1 MGLVCR
7 VGNERDRDKSVDD
20 MLIDRTSDS
29 SATAGVSGLS
39 PKRTAA
45 AAAVPSVSCVRR
57 LVN

>member
-1 MGLVCR
+1 M
-7 VGNERDRDKSVDD
+7 GNERDRDKSVDD

-45 AAAVPSVSCVRR
+45 AAVPSVSCVRR